1 MKRTAQ
7 IALAIALL
15 MAGGA
20 TLAMAQSPL
29 NPNYRYYAW
38 PSYEP
43 FYNLAPNYFPGDYPA
58 PQPTDTGTV
67 VAGAAAGATG
77 AIGAGAN
84 RRRTADAIS
93 QAASRY
99 SQRSAALCRADWK

>member
-1 MKRTAQ
+1 MKRTAR

-29 NPNYRYYAW
+29 NPITATMLGPPTSHPTIWRPIIFRATIQ
-38 PSYEP
+38 
-43 FYNLAPNYFPGDYPA
+43 A
-58 PQPTDTGTV
+58 PQPTDTGIV

-93 QAASRY
+93 QASSRY